1 MFLNILFSSLRSTI
15 LFAYYYSH
23 RPNAVY
29 LPASV
34 PTPALPERLTFK
46 PAGRFWRIRITE
58 SSSRSSYSLHI
69 LY

>member
-1 MFLNILFSSLRSTI
+1 
-15 LFAYYYSH
+15 
-23 RPNAVY
+23 
-29 LPASV
+29 
-34 PTPALPERLTFK
+34 LTFK